1 MTDFTTMSLPSVL
14 VENLHKMQ
22 FTTPTPIQQ
31 KAIPLAI
38 SGRDVMGS
46 AQTGTGKTG
55 AFLIP
60 LLTRLLLSDSDEMA
74 MVITPT
80 RELAHQ
86 VHQQAHAMM
95 GRSIYLATALLIG
108 GDSYH
113 KQNRQLEKSPR
124 LVVGTPGRINDHI
137 EQGRLCLDR
146 CTYLVLD
153 ETDRMLDMGFSVQID
168 QILKSVPTD
177 RQTLLFSAT
186 FPQKIQQIAKKYLN
200 NPEQV
205 LVGKDSTPCQHI
217 EQENRKINESDK
229 FDELVSELEARSGT
243 VIVFV
248 KSKFQTER
256 MAKQLSR
263 AGMTSDAIHGDLR
276 QGRRNR
282 VIESFRRGKYR
293 VLVATDVAA
302 RGLDIPHIE
311 HVINYDLPQS
321 PEDYIHRIGRT
332 ARAGAKGAALN
343 FIAPADRRKW
353 AEIDELMNPGSNP
366 SVKSSRVS
374 RSSRPASP
382 RSGGRG
388 QRPRSSDN
396 TRFDRSSR
404 PAQRRRHQDDST
416 HRTEQKSAR
425 TYAKQPG
432 NFSDERP
439 HANKSV
445 SRRPAMNS
453 ASHKDDRPFRN
464 GAQRQSSGRGAKS
477 SAYSGHHSAQ
487 GKFPGKSNGRDERT
501 SRGSSGRRDAQ
512 ERHGDH
518 PGFNRQDIH
527 SRRDDRANGRAQFS
541 DRSGNRPFR
550 ARGNASRPDQESKPY
565 ARSRANPSRPQRQG
579 ANGHRSK
586 PHQFDRS
593 RSARRDASLKSPRV
607 AHKIPAK
614 AVTHID

>member
-1 MTDFTTMSLPSVL
+1 MTDFTTMSIPSAL
-14 VENLHKMQ
+14 VDNLLKMQ
-22 FTTPTPIQQ
+22 FTTPTPIQE

-38 SGRDVMGS
+38 AGRDLMGS

-60 LLTRLLLSDSDEMA
+60 LLTRLMSSDTDETA
-74 MVITPT
+74 LVIAPT

-95 GRSIYLATALLIG
+95 GRSVYLATALLIG

-124 LVVGTPGRINDHI
+124 IVVGTPGRINDHI
-137 EQGRLCLDR
+137 DQGRLRLNR

-168 QILKSVPTD
+168 QILKSLPSV

-186 FPQKIQQIAKKYLN
+186 FPGKIQQIAKKYLN
-200 NPEQV
+200 NPEMV
-205 LVGKDSTPCQHI
+205 LVGRDSAPSQHI
-217 EQENRKINESDK
+217 EQENRKLNESDK
-229 FDELVSELEARSGT
+229 FDELVTELGVRTGT

-263 AGMTSDAIHGDLR
+263 AGITSDAIHGDLR

-282 VIESFRRGKYR
+282 VIESYRRGKYR

-343 FIAPADRRKW
+343 FIAPVDRRKW
-353 AEIDELMNPGSNP
+353 AAIDELMNPGSNP
-366 SVKSSRVS
+366 SMKSSRAS
-374 RSSRPASP
+374 RSSRPAPS
-382 RSGGRG
+382 RSGAKSHRS
-388 QRPRSSDN
+388 RSSEDG
-396 TRFDRSSR
+396 RFDHSSRSS
-404 PAQRRRHQDDST
+404 QRRHHQDDSSY
-416 HRTEQKSAR
+416 RREQKSAR
-425 TYAKQPG
+425 PYAKQPG
-432 NFSDERP
+432 NFSGDRP
-439 HANKSV
+439 YANKSA
-445 SRRPAMNS
+445 SRRPAMNA
-453 ASHKDDRPFRN
+453 ASHQDERSYRD
-464 GAQRQSSGRGAKS
+464 GAQRQSFGRGAKS
-477 SAYSGHHSAQ
+477 SAYSGQSTQ
-487 GKFPGKSNGRDERT
+487 GKFRGKSNGRDEHSSHR
-501 SRGSSGRRDAQ
+501 SSGRRDAQ

-518 PGFNRQDIH
+518 PGF
-527 SRRDDRANGRAQFS
+527 SRRDVQGRRGDHGQSRSNFS
-541 DRSGNRPFR
+541 DAPGDRPFR
-550 ARGNASRPDQESKPY
+550 NRGNASRTDQQSKPF
-565 ARSRANPSRPQRQG
+565 ARSTSNSSRPQRAG
-579 ANGHRSK
+579 SDDHRSK
-586 PHQFDRS
+586 HHPFDRP
-593 RSARRDASLKSPRV
+593 RSARRDASPRPPRV

-614 AVTHID
+614 AVTRID